1 MIPVPGLV
9 YRLAYRLAVT
19 SSPCMTIHSPGE
31 LPIAGISFAFV
42 LVLLVSPLAAQQQ
55 VQQNPAA
62 PTPQTTQQTTPQ
74 PEPQTT
80 SQPAP
85 QSAPQSPTPTAQPPS
100 TEPQQ
105 PGAGTQVQ
113 TGTSSGLTLD
123 TRLENLL
130 ADHQYARIAAQ
141 LDQLPP
147 QEAQLYR
154 GVLAN
159 RANDLKQSVQL
170 LEPLVD
176 EVTAS
181 GDTAHEKLL
190 RTALAEDYLRL
201 GDFAKAAQAYQSLDT
216 RLHAKLTPDE
226 QDEIE
231 MPLKM
236 LPLAKDNPP
245 TTIDPCDPF
254 RLQVTTNPLGLVDI
268 PVFVDA
274 RSRSWMLDPTLPF
287 NLIARSTAKEVGLKV
302 SDEMATI
309 HTLTGRPIQ
318 VHVTVVPRFTV
329 GGRLTLHNMTAFVFD
344 DADYIFP
351 RSGYQVEGV
360 LGYPALAAIGSLTVT
375 SDDIIQ
381 VRPAVQIGTPEKDD
395 LLTDGTPFYLDG
407 DQVIVALRRV
417 QPSADPAAPD
427 AAGPGSPSGPPAGP
441 NSDERMY
448 AVDAGGQETYLTS
461 RYFEEHAAE
470 FNSMKEV
477 PFASSGQSSDSQPS
491 YIAETV
497 PLGVGK
503 SIIDLHYIRVLTQP
517 LGSAALDDVYG
528 VLGVDALGQ
537 LKSYTFDYRT
547 MRFRAVGE

>member
-1 MIPVPGLV
+1 
-9 YRLAYRLAVT
+9 
-19 SSPCMTIHSPGE
+19 
-31 LPIAGISFAFV
+31 
-42 LVLLVSPLAAQQQ
+42 
-55 VQQNPAA
+55 
-62 PTPQTTQQTTPQ
+62 
-74 PEPQTT
+74 
-80 SQPAP
+80 
-85 QSAPQSPTPTAQPPS
+85 
-100 TEPQQ
+100 
-105 PGAGTQVQ
+105 
-113 TGTSSGLTLD
+113 
-123 TRLENLL
+123 
-130 ADHQYARIAAQ
+130 
-141 LDQLPP
+141 
-147 QEAQLYR
+147 
-154 GVLAN
+154 
-159 RANDLKQSVQL
+159 
-170 LEPLVD
+170 
-176 EVTAS
+176 
-181 GDTAHEKLL
+181 
-190 RTALAEDYLRL
+190 
-201 GDFAKAAQAYQSLDT
+201 
-216 RLHAKLTPDE
+216 
-226 QDEIE
+226 
-231 MPLKM
+231 
-236 LPLAKDNPP
+236 
-245 TTIDPCDPF
+245 
-254 RLQVTTNPLGLVDI
+254 
-268 PVFVDA
+268 
-274 RSRSWMLDPTLPF
+274 
-287 NLIARSTAKEVGLKV
+287 
-302 SDEMATI
+302 
-309 HTLTGRPIQ
+309 
-318 VHVTVVPRFTV
+318 
-329 GGRLTLHNMTAFVFD
+329 MTAFVFD

-427 AAGPGSPSGPPAGP
+427 AAGPGSPSGPPSGP